1 MTKHAP
7 VSLFSPPACPGT
19 LLSFLTAVAKPMW
32 PPSVKVLSA
41 TYRFKCYAL
50 VEEKKKLIFKG
61 SESRQ
66 LFLQVIVVS

>member
-7 VSLFSPPACPGT
+7 VFLFSPPACPGT

-41 TYRFKCYAL
+41 TYRCKCYAL
-50 VEEKKKLIFKG
+50 VEEKKNEYSKAVNPDSCFYKL
-61 SESRQ
+61 
-66 LFLQVIVVS
+66 LL